1 MGCMNHNCGN
11 GDFSQALQKIE
22 HDSRCKPNGCIGQ
35 IGPTGPTGPQGPAG
49 GPTGPTGPTARHKKW
64 H

>member
-1 MGCMNHNCGN
+1 MNHNCGN